1 MSSQQLL
8 LGLGGKAAD
17 FPEGDSLFMMP
28 GTWDWICPPGVDTI
42 SVVCIGAGGGQGAA
56 SPQDADGG
64 GGGGLAYKNNISVT
78 AGSTYTVTV
87 GKGGAKGTGGGAGG
101 TGGSSSFGGWGGTTT
116 AGGGNGGSGSG
127 GSGGNGGSPSGSYD
141 GGGTGGKGGSYNP
154 AQGGGGGAGG
164 YSGNGGA
171 GQSSYAS
178 GPGYSGSGGGG
189 GGGNQAAGGGVDL
202 YGLGPSGPESR
213 YTRSTYIGFGG
224 SYGAHGRSNSPND
237 GISCFG
243 GGGGYTFA
251 PHGAVRIIWAK
262 KGETARTFPS
272 STGDSVTGST
282 LFIGGQKHNLS
293 SAEASNWSSGAVN
306 WNGLIARTNMANVQ
320 PSTQTGAFTYEVWL
334 KPFKLNDNTATFSG
348 SYGMGILGGRPYT
361 GDGDEYGELNLKAG
375 TVKPF
380 GTDEYPENYKLT
392 YHDGGVDQLVVD
404 NCIPTDKW
412 THVVHTR
419 DGSGNHKFYVNG
431 VAQTLQNGSTSI
443 SWSGSNNSYTWQISS
458 YRPIIGGWAYG
469 GGHYVSSFHGFMSE
483 MRVTNN
489 QVYTSNFTPPT
500 SRLSNISGTQWLI
513 LNDRY
518 HPELAEVGPGV
529 YDRPDSNVG
538 TQRGF
543 QFSSYTFR
551 KGGKIATHIND
562 HPYHQY
568 EGDSGVFFGCM
579 DYDPTIQ
586 RSYGY
591 TLHLHNN
598 QSNNP
603 HYMPLMGVRDGSS
616 TNPKASEDSPFTAG
630 DEKLKPGYWSAE
642 FDGTNG
648 VLDYSGATSA
658 YISDSHNLGM
668 KGDFTLEMWIKTTD
682 KTSDGSN
689 DRRFFKWD
697 GDTGA
702 STNGNLQLRIEG
714 GTGKVIMILN
724 GGTEHKSTTDVC
736 DGNWHHI
743 AVSRYRD
750 SSNNV
755 YLCVDGVGQAAET
768 YTGKMAS
775 GIYRPEFRIGGE
787 SNSSG
792 RFIGKI
798 SNVRLLRHYAIYHKL
813 VTEAPFQFTPP
824 TKPLCRKKPSS

>member
-8 LGLGGKAAD
+8 LGLGAKAAD

-28 GTWDWICPPGVDTI
+28 GTWDWICPPGVETI
-42 SVVCIGAGGGQGAA
+42 SVVCIGAGGGQGSA

-78 AGSTYTVTV
+78 PGTTYTVTV

-101 TGGSSSFGGWGGTTT
+101 SGGSSSFGGWGGTTT

-127 GSGGNGGSPSGSYD
+127 GSGGTGGSPSGSYD
-141 GGGTGGKGGSYNP
+141 GGGTGGRGGNYNP

-164 YSGNGGA
+164 YGGTGGR

-178 GPGYSGSGGGG
+178 GPGYAGSGGAG
-189 GGGNQAAGGGVDL
+189 GGGNQASGGGVDL
-202 YGLGPSGPESR
+202 YGQGPSGPESR

-224 SYGAHGRSNSPND
+224 SYGAHGRSNASNEAM
-237 GISCFG
+237 SCFG
-243 GGGGYTFA
+243 GGGGGTFA

-293 SAEASNWSSGAVN
+293 SSEASGWSSSAVN
-306 WNGLIARTNMANVQ
+306 WNGMIARSNMNGIQ
-320 PSTQTGAFTYEVWL
+320 PSTQTGAFTYEVWI

-348 SYGMGILGGRPYT
+348 SYGMGIIGGRPFL

-375 TVKPF
+375 TVKPY

-392 YHDGGVDQLVVD
+392 YHDGGADQLVVD
-404 NCIPTDKW
+404 NCIPADKW

-443 SWSGSNNSYTWQISS
+443 SWSGSNNSYIWQISD

-469 GGHYVSSFHGFMSE
+469 GGHYVSSFHGAMSE
-483 MRVTNN
+483 LRVTNN

-500 SRLSNISGTQWLI
+500 SRLTNVSGTQWLF

-518 HPELAEVGPGV
+518 HPELAEVGPGI
-529 YDRPDSNVG
+529 YDRPDQNVG
-538 TQRGF
+538 AARGYQMNGYF
-543 QFSSYTFR
+543 FT
-551 KGGKIATHIND
+551 KGAKVMTHIND

-568 EGDSGVFFGCM
+568 EGDSGFFFGCM
-579 DYDPTIQ
+579 DYDASIQ

-591 TLHLHNN
+591 VNSRLHNN
-598 QSNNP
+598 ANNSP
-603 HYMPLMGVRDGSS
+603 HWCPIMGVRHGTTKPTGSD
-616 TNPKASEDSPFTAG
+616 DSPFDAG
-630 DEKLKPGYWSAE
+630 DEALKPGYWSAE
-642 FDGTNG
+642 FSDGYI
-648 VLDYSGATSA
+648 DYSPASSA
-658 YISDSHNLGM
+658 YIQSSASNGIGIQ
-668 KGDFTLEMWIKTTD
+668 GDFTLEMWV
-682 KTSDGSN
+682 KTSTTAADGGI
-689 DRRFFKWD
+689 DRRIFTWD
-697 GDTGA
+697 GPTGN
-702 STNGNLQLRIEG
+702 SSGNLQLMIDPS
-714 GTGKVIMILN
+714 TGKLAMVLDGSSN
-724 GGTEHKSTTDVC
+724 VKSTSSIA
-736 DGNWHHI
+736 DGSWHHI
-743 AVSRYRD
+743 AISRYRNA
-750 SSNNV
+750 SNNV
-755 YLCVDGVGQAAET
+755 KMFINGTHENSQSFTSTVGNFN
-768 YTGKMAS
+768 S
-775 GIYRPEFRIGGE
+775 SRPRFRIGAK
-787 SNSSG
+787 NSSTG
-792 RFIGKI
+792 RFVGKI
-798 SNVRLLRHYAIYHKL
+798 SNVRLLRTGKYRGSFNIS
-813 VTEAPFQFTPP
+813 TIN

>member
-178 GPGYSGSGGGG
+178 GPGYAGSGGGG

-469 GGHYVSSFHGFMSE
+469 GGHYVSSFHGVMSE
-483 MRVTNN
+483 MRVTNT

-500 SRLSNISGTQWLI
+500 SRLTEVSGTQMKI
-513 LNDRY
+513 LSDRY
-518 HPELAEVGPGV
+518 HPELAEYGLGK
-529 YDRPDSNVG
+529 YDRPDQNIA
-538 TQRGF
+538 QHRGF
-543 QFSSYTFR
+543 QMNGYFFS
-551 KGGKIATHIND
+551 KGAKVMTHIND
-562 HPYHQY
+562 HPYHPY
-568 EGDSGVFFGCM
+568 EGDSGFFFGCM
-579 DYDPTIQ
+579 DYDASIQ

-591 TLHLHNN
+591 VQNKLHNN
-598 QSNNP
+598 SSNSP
-603 HYMPLMGVRDGSS
+603 HWCPIMGVRHGTTKPVGSD
-616 TNPKASEDSPFTAG
+616 DSPFDAG
-630 DEKLKPGYWSAE
+630 DEALKPGYWSAE
-642 FDGTNG
+642 FSDGYI
-648 VLDYSGATSA
+648 DYSPAKSSYIQSSA
-658 YISDSHNLGM
+658 SNGIGIQ
-668 KGDFTLEMWIKTTD
+668 GDFTLEMWVKTT
-682 KTSDGSN
+682 TPAADGV
-689 DRRFFKWD
+689 DRRIFTWD
-697 GDTGA
+697 GPTGN
-702 STNGNLQLRIEG
+702 SSGNLQLMIDPS
-714 GTGKVIMILN
+714 TGKLAMVLDGASN
-724 GGTEHKSTTDVC
+724 VKSTSSIA
-736 DGNWHHI
+736 DGSWHHI
-743 AVSRYRD
+743 AISRYRNA
-750 SSNNV
+750 SNNV
-755 YLCVDGVGQAAET
+755 KMFIDGTHENSQSFTSTVGNFN
-768 YTGKMAS
+768 S
-775 GIYRPEFRIGGE
+775 SSPRFRIGAV
-787 SNSSG
+787 NSGSG
-792 RFIGKI
+792 RFVGKI
-798 SNVRLLRHYAIYHKL
+798 SNVRLLRTGKYRSSFNIS
-813 VTEAPFQFTPP
+813 TIN